1 MAVCDV
7 CGLPEEL
14 CVCEDIAREAQI
26 INVTT
31 TKRKFGKLMTVVE
44 GIDDK
49 DIDLK
54 DLVKRL
60 KTECACGG
68 TYKDRRI
75 ELQGDHKAKV
85 KATLEKIG
93 FPSNLINTN

>member
-1 MAVCDV
+1 
-7 CGLPEEL
+7 
-14 CVCEDIAREAQI
+14 
-26 INVTT
+26 
-31 TKRKFGKLMTVVE
+31 MTVIE

-60 KTECACGG
+60 KRECACGG

-85 KATLEKIG
+85 KEILEEIG
-93 FPSNLINTN
+93 FPSNLVSIS